1 MQFTFKDIKDKEY
14 LKKLVKEETNRIFN
28 SESARQDRNLD
39 QVKRHVLQGKI
50 AELYLAENIEGYKIC
65 TWDIYHDI
73 YDEINDEYIEVKA
86 YTDAFDILEP
96 RIQYQVKRITEGRNW
111 NKSKLMYVFSF
122 NEFNYTLLGKI
133 NLLDGFSNNR
143 R

>member
-1 MQFTFKDIKDKEY
+1 MVFSFKDIKDKEY
-14 LKKLVKEETNRIFN
+14 LKTLVKDETNRIFN
-28 SESARQDRNLD
+28 SESARQDRNID

-50 AELYLAENIEGYKIC
+50 AELYLAENVEGYKIC

-73 YDEINDEYIEVKA
+73 YDEKNDEYIEVKA